1 MTAIEAEIFL
11 KLVTTSA
18 VVLNQPFGLFF
29 SAGVMLEPV
38 RFESA
43 GTPPVP
49 AGKDGRIIRI
59 VMFGIVRHRF
69 SLLAQQVPVVQA
81 GVRIVN
87 QNARKKQNP
96 PKRVTCG
103 CVEDA

>member
-1 MTAIEAEIFL
+1 
-11 KLVTTSA
+11 
-18 VVLNQPFGLFF
+18 
-29 SAGVMLEPV
+29 V

-49 AGKDGRIIRI
+49 AGRGGRVIRI
-59 VMFGIVRHRF
+59 VKFGIVRHLF

-81 GVRIVN
+81 DGWIVN
-87 QNARKKQNP
+87 QNDQKKQNP
-96 PKRVTCG
+96 PKRVKCG

>member
-1 MTAIEAEIFL
+1 M
-11 KLVTTSA
+11 
-18 VVLNQPFGLFF
+18 PD
-29 SAGVMLEPV
+29 
-38 RFESA
+38 
-43 GTPPVP
+43 
-49 AGKDGRIIRI
+49 GKVGIRI
-59 VMFGIVRHRF
+59 VKFGFVRHLF

-96 PKRVTCG
+96 PKRVKCG